1 MNTSTEKPTL
11 LLVSRNFPPLLG
23 GMERLNQ
30 QMLIELA
37 HDYETGLVGPQG
49 AQVINETPNHLW
61 QCPSSSLVKFIFYA
75 FFKALQ
81 ASKHLKPKLI
91 LAGSGLTAPIVWIA
105 ARIFKARCIV
115 YLHGLDIEVKH
126 SVYQWLWVPFF
137 RHFDQVIVNSHFT
150 QRLALEAG
158 IPADR
163 ITILH
168 PGVKLP
174 DLREAQQKR
183 LSFRERHNL
192 DNIPVMLY
200 VGRITARK
208 GLSVFAEHILPDIM
222 QQYPEAKL
230 LVIGDNPSLA
240 LLQQTDE
247 RQRVKEALIANAL
260 ESRVS
265 FLGWIDIDNEELSD
279 AYQAADALIFPV
291 QSRPYDNE
299 GFGMV
304 AVEAAAHGLPTIAF
318 AAGGVTDAVVNG
330 ISGRLIPAGDNAA
343 FAQAVIDTLSKPVSN
358 YRNSCRHFAESF
370 SWTNFGKGIRQI
382 CHDVEDLN
390 S

>member
-105 ARIFKARCIV
+105 ARIFNTRCIV

-208 GLSVFAEHILPDIM
+208 GLSVFVKHSLQDIIEKHPD
-222 QQYPEAKL
+222 ARL
-230 LVIGDNPSLA
+230 LIVGDKPDQA
-240 LLQQTDE
+240 LLKQNDE
-247 RQRVKEALIANAL
+247 RQQVKSMLVKQHL
-260 ESRVS
+260 EDRVS
-265 FLGWIDIDNEELSD
+265 FLGSIDDEELNAAYFASD
-279 AYQAADALIFPV
+279 VLIFPV
-291 QSRPYDNE
+291 QPCPHDNE

-304 AVEAAAHGLPTIAF
+304 AMEAAAHGLPTVAF
-318 AAGGVTDAVVNG
+318 AAGGVPDAVADG

-343 FAQAVIDTLSKPVSN
+343 FAQAVIKILSKPVSN
-358 YRNSCRHFAESF
+358 YRDSCCHFAESF
-370 SWTNFGKGIRQI
+370 SWTAFGKGIRQI
-382 CHDVEDLN
+382 CHDEEVKKR
-390 S
+390 